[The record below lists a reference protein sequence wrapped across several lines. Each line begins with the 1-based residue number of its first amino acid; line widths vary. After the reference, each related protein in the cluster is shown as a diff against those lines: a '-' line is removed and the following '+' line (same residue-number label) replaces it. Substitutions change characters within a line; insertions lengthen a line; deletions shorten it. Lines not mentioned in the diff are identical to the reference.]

1 MAHARKVIGLTP
13 LLLNHLT
20 PERKKVPATLVV
32 AGTFP

>member
-13 LLLNHLT
+13 LLLNSLN
-20 PERKKVPATLVV
+20 PECKKVPATLAV